1 MRRFASL
8 VATLTLALASPLAAF
23 GADITG
29 KVVRVID
36 GDTFVLL
43 VENTD
48 GTKHQQR
55 IRITSIDCPEETQA
69 YYQVAKDH
77 LGQLIHEHVVK
88 IETKNTDI
96 HGRTVAKVV
105 LDGKDVGLEQVRAG
119 LAWYARAYASALSL
133 EEQGWYLSAES
144 AARRQREGLWTD
156 ANPTPPWAFRKVHKR
171 ESR

>member
-1 MRRFASL
+1 MKRLVSL
-8 VATLTLALASPLAAF
+8 ALTLALLSPLVAL
-23 GADITG
+23 GADISG

-43 VENTD
+43 VESAD
-48 GTKHQQR
+48 GSKQQQR
-55 IRITSIDCPEETQA
+55 VRITSIDCPEETQA

-77 LGQLIHEHVVK
+77 LGKLIHEHVVK
-88 IETKNTDI
+88 IEPKKTDI
-96 HGRTVAKVV
+96 HGRTVAKVIYE
-105 LDGKDVGLEQVRAG
+105 GKDIGLEQVRAG

-156 ANPTPPWAFRKVHKR
+156 ANPMPPWAFRKDHKR
-171 ESR
+171 ASR